1 MASDPVYL
9 RFENT
14 RPPHAKFY
22 EIEIELSLFFPK
34 QLVRRWGRL
43 GTRRPR
49 SLHQVVTDRAELRRQ
64 LDAISRRRRNHGY
77 DQVDA
82 LYSPVG
88 EEQAA

>member
-1 MASDPVYL
+1 MGSDPIYL
-9 RFENT
+9 RWENT

-22 EIEIELSLFFPK
+22 EAEVELSFFFPK

-43 GTRRPR
+43 SARRPR
-49 SLHQVVTDRAELRRQ
+49 CLRQVVKDHAELTRL
-64 LDAISRRRRNHGY
+64 LDTISRRRHNHGY
-77 DQVDA
+77 DQVEA